1 MEISKGEF
9 EVKLGHILHDIKD
22 LQKAIIRMKLEKKE
36 GHEHQL
42 SNWELLGEE
51 ISSKWVGRT
60 AGRRNQGAEREEVV
74 EQLTVDRS
82 VIVASLLEKEKEHS
96 KAFKVWA
103 EVLTGKTVAIMPY
116 IVLVEVVAAVRRRT
130 ADKELALKIKKELL
144 SAGSVNFTIVDPEA
158 ALEASDI
165 AIETGMRGMDAIVVQ
180 TAKEY
185 GTSLVTLDNEMINK
199 ATGIVKIKEL

>member
-1 MEISKGEF
+1 MSP
-9 EVKLGHILHDIKD
+9 
-22 LQKAIIRMKLEKKE
+22 
-36 GHEHQL
+36 
-42 SNWELLGEE
+42 
-51 ISSKWVGRT
+51 
-60 AGRRNQGAEREEVV
+60 GA
-74 EQLTVDRS
+74 
-82 VIVASLLEKEKEHS
+82 
-96 KAFKVWA
+96 W
-103 EVLTGKTVAIMPY
+103 PY

-185 GTSLVTLDNEMINK
+185 GTSLVSLDKEIISK
-199 ATGIVKIKEL
+199 ATGIVKIREL

>member
-1 MEISKGEF
+1 MELRTGRGACFRQKAKIGDSKL
-9 EVKLGHILHDIKD
+9 VVKD
-22 LQKAIIRMKLEKKE
+22 LKL
-36 GHEHQL
+36 
-42 SNWELLGEE
+42 
-51 ISSKWVGRT
+51 
-60 AGRRNQGAEREEVV
+60 
-74 EQLTVDRS
+74 
-82 VIVASLLEKEKEHS
+82 
-96 KAFKVWA
+96 VWA

-130 ADKELALKIKKELL
+130 ADKELALKIKKEPL

-199 ATGIVKIKEL
+199 ATGIVKIKDTYKCSDFYRPDDEGGINWADPQIAITWPTDKFIISAKDSQYPFLNQISKEMLPLYGHP